1 MVGTWLF
8 LLTSKPVPISLVQ
21 GTLIS
26 VLVRE
31 KAKREEC
38 RVMHVNPEISSQVL
52 RAEGCRALVCRSWC
66 KAVEEPA
73 GRVGRQQCLLTA
85 LAWNGGRLETAL
97 RDVSL
102 LSLRDKANGDE
113 AGCSYS
119 YWSNNGN
126 TSLFYG
132 YIPAP
137 HHLLGLPFQPVQEY

>member
-1 MVGTWLF
+1 MVGTWPF
-8 LLTSKPVPISLVQ
+8 LLTSKPVPIGLVQ
-21 GTLIS
+21 GTMLS

-38 RVMHVNPEISSQVL
+38 RVMHVNPEMSSQVL
-52 RAEGCRALVCRSWC
+52 RAERCRALVCRSWR

-97 RDVSL
+97 RAVSL
-102 LSLRDKANGDE
+102 LSLRDKADGDE
-113 AGCSYS
+113 AGCSYAS
-119 YWSNNGN
+119 WSDNGGA
-126 TSLFYG
+126 SLFYG

-137 HHLLGLPFQPVQEY
+137 RHLSGLPFRPVREY